1 MKAKQD
7 LAHLLYSNNLSIKNK
22 ILFYK
27 IVLRPILLYAS
38 PVWGSA
44 AKTHFKRLQTF
55 QNKTLQAIQKA
66 PWYFSTSTCHT
77 NLRMTSIN
85 TEIKNFLITSLTEL
99 LRFRTNFMTYL
110 STTKGSFLGDPA
122 IAFLPKIFLFF
133 TNYF

>member
-66 PWYFSTSTCHT
+66 PWYFSTEHWNQKLSN
-77 NLRMTSIN
+77 NLFNRAL
-85 TEIKNFLITSLTEL
+85 EISDEFYDL
-99 LRFRTNFMTYL
+99 LEYDEREFPRRPRHRI
-110 STTKGSFLGDPA
+110 SA
-122 IAFLPKIFLFF
+122 
-133 TNYF
+133 